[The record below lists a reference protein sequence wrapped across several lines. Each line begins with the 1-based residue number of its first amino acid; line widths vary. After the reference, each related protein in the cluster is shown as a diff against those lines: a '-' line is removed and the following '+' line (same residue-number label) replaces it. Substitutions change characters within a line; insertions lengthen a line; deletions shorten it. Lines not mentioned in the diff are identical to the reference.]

1 MTLPWTQTGMSAAVV
16 MVALLVVGL
25 TCCGAAA
32 LVVVACCGGRRRDVV
47 GESGDA
53 RWLPGVGVI
62 DYVPAS
68 NRSSVRVS
76 LILPEEPPTDASHTP
91 TASAHTPLVVPSPS
105 ADALHT
111 PEDPNTT
118 SSYLSPT
125 DAPSSK
131 LRRASQDTT
140 AGLPTPTPSPS
151 SCPFSSQPADSTS
164 DSTRSASHPI
174 TTWLSITTEIRKATS
189 LSQPSKHA
197 SKTTDSASTI
207 KPAVSAATYEIANES
222 LAKNALLPLESPSVT
237 SPLSPADQTSPTAA
251 PSFGSHPSPRRH
263 AETPTAL
270 SRPSPLPPAAVG
282 QRQGGSTGSAADSSP
297 SCQSSSPHRSP
308 QVALP
313 QREATGRTSTP
324 SGTKRKCRPT
334 ATAM

>member
-1 MTLPWTQTGMSAAVV
+1 
-16 MVALLVVGL
+16 
-25 TCCGAAA
+25 
-32 LVVVACCGGRRRDVV
+32 DVV

-76 LILPEEPPTDASHTP
+76 LILPEEPPAEASHTP
-91 TASAHTPLVVPSPS
+91 SASPHTPLEVPSPS
-105 ADALHT
+105 ADVLPT
-111 PEDPNTT
+111 PEDPNTA
-118 SSYLSPT
+118 SSYLSPST
-125 DAPSSK
+125 DAPTSK

-140 AGLPTPTPSPS
+140 AGLLTPTPSPS
-151 SCPFSSQPADSTS
+151 SGPFSSQPADSTPE
-164 DSTRSASHPI
+164 STRNASHPI

-189 LSQPSKHA
+189 LSQPNKHA

-207 KPAVSAATYEIANES
+207 KPAVSAATYEATSES
-222 LAKNALLPLESPSVT
+222 LTNNALLPLRSPSVT
-237 SPLSPADQTSPTAA
+237 SPLSPADQTPPTAA
-251 PSFGSHPSPRRH
+251 PSFSSHPNARRH
-263 AETPTAL
+263 AETPTALTALPATPL
-270 SRPSPLPPAAVG
+270 SRPSPLPPAAAG
-282 QRQGGSTGSAADSSP
+282 QRQGGPAGSAVDSSP
-297 SCQSSSPHRSP
+297 SCQSSSPRRSP